1 MGISNFIFTKPRFNE
16 KPSAWVEHIP
26 FAFFLI
32 EKIKPR
38 VFVELGTHFGNSYFA
53 FCQAISEIKINCKA
67 YAVDQWT
74 GDEQAGNYGDEVFE
88 YVDRI
93 HSNHFA
99 EFSVLLKMTF
109 DEALANFSDQSI
121 DLLHIDGLH
130 SYESVKHDFENWLPK
145 MSDQGV
151 IVLHDT
157 NVHEKGFGVWKLMEE
172 IRGKYLS
179 LEFIHGHGLG
189 IICVGKNID
198 PEMLEFVGNGK
209 NDFFTLQLFAVL
221 GRNISI
227 TSQLDSKKEE
237 LDLLSHQLE
246 EQRNLFN
253 QHQEQ
258 FINDIKNLQNTEVNH
273 LIQLDKYEK
282 ENHLLNESNYK
293 NQIEIQNKLLTINSL
308 EDELIKTK
316 NQLANRE
323 SANLQ
328 ITNSISWKYTKPFRT
343 VSEAYP
349 GYKRFIH
356 KLLKKNNLGSKK
368 IIESYS
374 QGNLPTLK
382 TDILF
387 GEGVLQ
393 KKLQEAHSKIPFHTI
408 TVDIIICIH
417 NAHEDVK
424 KCLSS
429 IIEYTNPPY
438 QIILVDDGS
447 QTETQTYLE
456 QFSISQGCK
465 LIRNEK
471 ASGYTKAAN
480 QGLKASSANMSLLL
494 NSDTII
500 GNNEWLDRMIYC
512 ALSEP
517 EIGIVSVLSNTA
529 SWQSVPQIFNG
540 DDWADN
546 SLPNNFS
553 IAQMAK
559 MIMLD
564 SISIYPKLS
573 FLNGFCLLIKKDC
586 LHEVGYFDEVSFPE
600 GYGEENDFCMRS
612 ASKNW
617 KLAVA
622 DDVYI
627 YHSQSKSYSNER
639 RQRISKLSDVALVK
653 KHSADLVSKGVFSC
667 KENIVLHGIRSRVA
681 HFVRLAQ
688 IREECLTKYST
699 KKILFVLP
707 VTALGGGGNVV
718 IQEIRALRSM
728 NVDCY
733 IANKSEYKFAF
744 ESAYEIADI
753 PVVYFDSA
761 HSLGMQ
767 FDYFD
772 AVIGTAWISIE
783 WIREAIQITKS
794 NITSAY
800 YIQDYEPYF
809 YPEGSKN
816 RKEALSSYSLIQ
828 GMKLFTKTD
837 WNRNKVLV
845 NTGLESTIIHPSLNM
860 DIFRPLLD
868 KSFTNKIYITAMVR
882 PETPRRAPELTLQTL
897 KEIKGQFKN
906 DVEIIT
912 FGCDTQESLI
922 LKYKAEFDFNHF
934 GVLTPEQLSILFNK
948 SHIFI
953 DMSEFQAMGLTG
965 MEAMA
970 CGNSVILPI
979 QGGSDSFIRNEL
991 NGYLIDTSSS
1001 TACVSLVNLLLKN
1014 RITLSDVA
1022 FRAISDICQF
1032 SPIYSSKN
1040 ILSCLFDTTQ

>member
-38 VFVELGTHFGNSYFA
+38 IFVELGTHFGNSYFA

-74 GDEQAGNYGDEVFE
+74 GDEQAGNYGGEVFE
-88 YVDRI
+88 YVDSI

-109 DEALANFSDQSI
+109 DEAIANFSNQSI

-172 IRGKYLS
+172 IRGKYPS
-179 LEFIHGHGLG
+179 LEFVHGHGLG
-189 IICVGKNID
+189 LICVGNNIA
-198 PEMLEFVGNGK
+198 PELLEFVGNGK
-209 NDFFTLQLFAVL
+209 NDFFTLQLFAAL
-221 GRNISI
+221 GRSISL
-227 TSQLDSKKEE
+227 TSQFNSRKEE
-237 LDLLSHQLE
+237 LQQLSFQLQ
-246 EQRNLFN
+246 EQSKLFN
-253 QHQEQ
+253 LQQEQ
-258 FINDIKNLQNTEVNH
+258 FINSITNLQIIEANH
-273 LIQLDKYEK
+273 LIQLDKYER
-282 ENHLLNESNYK
+282 EIHLLNESNQK
-293 NQIEIQNKLLTINSL
+293 NQLEIQNKLLTINSL

-323 SANLQ
+323 LANLQ

-356 KLLKKNNLGSKK
+356 KLLKKHEVGFGKN
-368 IIESYS
+368 IESNTHS
-374 QGNLPTLK
+374 NLPTLK

-387 GEGVLQ
+387 GEEVLQ
-393 KKLQEAHSKIPFHTI
+393 KKLQAPNSKIPFHTVS
-408 TVDIIICIH
+408 VDIIICVH
-417 NAHEDVK
+417 NALEDVK

-429 IIEYTNPPY
+429 ILEYTHPPY
-438 QIILVDDGS
+438 QILLIDDGS
-447 QTETQTYLE
+447 QTDTQKFLE

-471 ASGYTKAAN
+471 ALGYTKAAN
-480 QGLKASSANMSLLL
+480 QGLKASAGSMSMLL

-500 GNNEWLDRMIYC
+500 GNNEWLDRMICC

-559 MIMLD
+559 MITID
-564 SISIYPKLS
+564 SISIYPKLP

-586 LHEVGYFDEVSFPE
+586 LHEVGYFDEISFPE

-627 YHSQSKSYSNER
+627 YHAQSKSYSTER
-639 RQRISKLSDVALVK
+639 RQKIAKLSDVALTK
-653 KHSADLVSKGVFSC
+653 KHSADLVSKGVLLC
-667 KENIVLHGIRSRVA
+667 KENLVLHGIRSRVA
-681 HFVRLAQ
+681 HFVKLAQ
-688 IREECLTKYST
+688 TKQESLSKYST

-728 NVDCY
+728 QVDCY
-733 IANKSEYKFAF
+733 IANKSEYRFSF
-744 ESAYEIADI
+744 ESAYEIDDI
-753 PVVYFDSA
+753 PVVYFDSID
-761 HSLGMQ
+761 SLGLQ
-767 FDYFD
+767 LDYFD
-772 AVIGTAWISIE
+772 AVIGTAWTSIE

-794 NITSAY
+794 NI
-800 YIQDYEPYF
+800 
-809 YPEGSKN
+809 
-816 RKEALSSYSLIQ
+816 
-828 GMKLFTKTD
+828 
-837 WNRNKVLV
+837 RNQFVV
-845 NTGLESTIIHPSLNM
+845 TTI
-860 DIFRPLLD
+860 
-868 KSFTNKIYITAMVR
+868 
-882 PETPRRAPELTLQTL
+882 
-897 KEIKGQFKN
+897 
-906 DVEIIT
+906 
-912 FGCDTQESLI
+912 
-922 LKYKAEFDFNHF
+922 
-934 GVLTPEQLSILFNK
+934 
-948 SHIFI
+948 
-953 DMSEFQAMGLTG
+953 
-965 MEAMA
+965 
-970 CGNSVILPI
+970 
-979 QGGSDSFIRNEL
+979 
-991 NGYLIDTSSS
+991 
-1001 TACVSLVNLLLKN
+1001 
-1014 RITLSDVA
+1014 
-1022 FRAISDICQF
+1022 
-1032 SPIYSSKN
+1032 
-1040 ILSCLFDTTQ
+1040 